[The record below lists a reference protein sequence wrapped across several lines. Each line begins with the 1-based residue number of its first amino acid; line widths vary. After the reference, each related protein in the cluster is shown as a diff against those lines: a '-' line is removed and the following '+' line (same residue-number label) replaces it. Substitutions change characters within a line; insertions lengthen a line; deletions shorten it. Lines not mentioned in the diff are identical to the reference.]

1 MAKVLIAGGT
11 GLIGSRL
18 SLLLTEKGYQV
29 SHLSRNPK
37 SDSPYPAYHW
47 DPAKGVMD
55 ENAIVESDY
64 IINLAGAGIADAR
77 WTDARK
83 KLIINSRVQGNH
95 LLLKT
100 LQETGHSPKAFISG
114 AAIGYYGDR
123 GEQEVWEEDGPG
135 IGFLSESCIQW
146 EKSIQAIMQ
155 TDIRTV
161 AIRIGL
167 VLSTQGGAL
176 EKMLLPLYALT
187 STYFG
192 NGQQW
197 YSWIHIDDLCRQFIF
212 ALENKEM
219 SGIYNG
225 VSPHPARNK
234 TIAQQLPK
242 AKGVPAVILPAPALA
257 LRVAMGEMADAVLTS
272 TKVSADKILAAGFKF
287 EHPELTEALKH
298 LLKEGM

>member
-29 SHLSRNPK
+29 THLSRSPK
-37 SDSPYPAYHW
+37 PDSTYPTYHW
-47 DPAKGVMD
+47 NPAKGIMD
-55 ENAIVESDY
+55 QTAVLESDY

-77 WTDARK
+77 WTAARK
-83 KLIINSRVQGNH
+83 KLIINSRVQGNR

-100 LQETGHSPKAFISG
+100 LQETGHSLKAFLSG

-135 IGFLSESCIQW
+135 IGFLPESCVQW
-146 EKSIQAIMQ
+146 EESIQPLMKS
-155 TDIRTV
+155 DIRTV
-161 AIRIGL
+161 VIRIGL

-197 YSWIHIDDLCRQFIF
+197 YSWVHIDDISRQFIF
-212 ALENKEM
+212 ALENEEM

-225 VSPHPARNK
+225 VAPNPARNK

-242 AKGVPAVILPAPALA
+242 AKGVPAVVVPAPAIA
-257 LRVAMGEMADAVLTS
+257 LRIAMGEMADAVLTS
-272 TKVSADKILAAGFKF
+272 TKVSADKILAAGFEF
-287 EHPELTEALKH
+287 EHPDLPEALKH
-298 LLKEGM
+298 LLKQEI

>member
-29 SHLSRNPK
+29 THLSRNPK

-47 DPAKGVMD
+47 DPSKGVMD

-64 IINLAGAGIADAR
+64 IINIAGAGIADAR

-95 LLLKT
+95 LLLTT

-135 IGFLSESCIQW
+135 IGFLPESCTQW
-146 EKSIQAIMQ
+146 EESIQAIMQ
-155 TDIRTV
+155 TGIRTV

-197 YSWIHIDDLCRQFIF
+197 YSWVHIDDLCRQFIF

-225 VSPHPARNK
+225 VSPNPARNK

-242 AKGVPAVILPAPALA
+242 AKGVPAIILPAPALA

-287 EHPELTEALKH
+287 EHPELTETLKH